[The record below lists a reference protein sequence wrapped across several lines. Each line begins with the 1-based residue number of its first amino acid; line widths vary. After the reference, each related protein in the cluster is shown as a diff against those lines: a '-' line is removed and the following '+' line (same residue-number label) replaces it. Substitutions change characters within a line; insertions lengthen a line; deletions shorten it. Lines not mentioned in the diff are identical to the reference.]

1 VSHVICQGLK
11 RNKYDYLKCIST
23 TIYTMYKS
31 EIRRY
36 KIQLQEKD
44 KIIDELKAELIKV
57 KDDEKDNLRQALNH
71 IKLLINL
78 LPQGNIKKDIFNLT

>member
-1 VSHVICQGLK
+1 MFKGVKDIFTLPTK
-11 RNKYDYLKCIST
+11 FDYLKCIST
-23 TIYTMYKS
+23 IIYTMYKS

-57 KDDEKDNLRQALNH
+57 KEDEKDNLRQALNH
-71 IKLLINL
+71 IKILLNL
-78 LPQGNIKKDIFNLT
+78 LPQRNIKKISLL

>member
-1 VSHVICQGLK
+1 
-11 RNKYDYLKCIST
+11 
-23 TIYTMYKS
+23 MYKS

-71 IKLLINL
+71 IKILLNL
-78 LPQGNIKKDIFNLT
+78 LPQGNIKKDIITLT

>member
-1 VSHVICQGLK
+1 
-11 RNKYDYLKCIST
+11 
-23 TIYTMYKS
+23 MYKS

-36 KIQLQEKD
+36 KIQLLEKD
-44 KIIDELKAELIKV
+44 KVIDELKAELIKV

-71 IKLLINL
+71 IKLLLNL

>member
-1 VSHVICQGLK
+1 
-11 RNKYDYLKCIST
+11 
-23 TIYTMYKS
+23 MYKS

-44 KIIDELKAELIKV
+44 KIIDELTAELIKV

-71 IKLLINL
+71 IKLLLNL
-78 LPQGNIKKDIFNLT
+78 LPQGNIKKGIIKQ